1 MYIIVTCLVSLIL
14 VLLAGKPFLNIL
26 KKNLYGQYIREE
38 GPASHQ
44 KKAGTPTGGGILI
57 VLCSFI
63 AASAGLFMLKTV
75 TLYSHIVLMSFLFF
89 SLIGLKDD
97 HDKIKNKQNKGL
109 SAKGKLMLQFAVA
122 LIPALYVT
130 FTGQSYIDILGYS
143 LNLGF
148 LYPFFAAFIIVGTSN
163 AVNLTDGLDG
173 LATGTTSIALVA
185 MALIFILSG
194 RYEFAVI
201 SVAVMGACLGFL
213 RFNKNPAQIFMGDTG
228 SLGLGGVIGTLAV
241 VGKIELLLVL
251 IGAVFVAE
259 TLSVILQVISFKTTG
274 KRIFKMSPLHHHF
287 ELCGWS
293 EKKVVYS
300 FWLVGALFAFV
311 ACMIK
316 FYII

>member
-1 MYIIVTCLVSLIL
+1 MYIIVACLISLIL

-26 KKNLYGQYIREE
+26 KENLYGQYIREE
-38 GPASHQ
+38 GPASHR

-63 AASAGLFMLKTV
+63 AASAGLFMLKIV
-75 TLYSHIVLMSFLFF
+75 TLYSHIVLMSFLLFA
-89 SLIGLKDD
+89 LIGLKDD
-97 HDKIKNKQNKGL
+97 YDKIKNKQNKGL

-122 LIPALYVT
+122 LIPSLYVT
-130 FTGQSYIDILGYS
+130 FTGQSYIDVFGYS
-143 LNLGF
+143 LNLGL
-148 LYPFFAAFIIVGTSN
+148 LYPFFAAFVIVGTSN

-173 LATGTTSIALVA
+173 LAVGTTSIALAA
-185 MALIFILSG
+185 MVIIFILSG
-194 RYEFAVI
+194 RYELAVI

-213 RFNKNPAQIFMGDTG
+213 KFNKNPAQIFMGDTG
-228 SLGLGGVIGTLAV
+228 SLGLGGLIGTLAV

-251 IGAVFVAE
+251 IGTVFVAE

-300 FWLVGALFAFV
+300 FWFIGALCAFA
-311 ACMIK
+311 ATMIK
-316 FYII
+316 FYLI

>member
-1 MYIIVTCLVSLIL
+1 MYIIATCLISLIL

-26 KKNLYGQYIREE
+26 KENLYRQYIREE

-63 AASAGLFMLKTV
+63 ASSAGLFLLKTV
-75 TLYSHIVLMSFLFF
+75 TLYSHIVLLSFLLY

-97 HDKIKNKQNKGL
+97 YDKINKQQNKGL
-109 SAKGKLMLQFAVA
+109 SAKGKLMLQFVVA
-122 LIPALYVT
+122 LIPSFYIT
-130 FTGQSYIDILGYS
+130 FTGQSYIDIMGYS
-143 LNLGF
+143 LNLGI
-148 LYPFFAAFIIVGTSN
+148 LYPFFAAFVIVGTSN

-173 LATGTTSIALVA
+173 LAAGTASIALAA
-185 MALIFILSG
+185 MTIIFIISG
-194 RYEFAVI
+194 RYELAII

-213 RFNKNPAQIFMGDTG
+213 KFNKHPAQMFMGDTG
-228 SLGLGGVIGTLAV
+228 SLGLGGLIGTLAV
-241 VGKIELLLVL
+241 VGKIELLLIL

-274 KRIFKMSPLHHHF
+274 KRVFKMSPLHHHF

-300 FWLVGALFAFV
+300 FWLAGAICAFAAFI
-311 ACMIK
+311 IK
-316 FYII
+316 FYLG